1 MRTWKLSLTV
11 GGAVLALM
19 LLMRPALAAPA
30 QQGAMMLAGTFSGGV
45 EVPGPGDTDGAGTG
59 TVAIDTAKNEACY
72 DLTVTNITLP
82 AAAAHIHKGA
92 AGVSGPVVVP
102 FDPAP
107 GADGKA
113 KACATGDAAVMADIA
128 ANPANYYLN
137 VHTSDF
143 PNGAVR
149 AQLAAQGGTAA
160 PAAPATLPTTGGAD
174 NSLLVITLAALTLV
188 AGGMLLRS
196 RRAR

>member
-1 MRTWKLSLTV
+1 MRAWKLWLTV
-11 GGAVLALM
+11 GGAVLALL
-19 LLMRPALAAPA
+19 LLMRPALAAPNG
-30 QQGAMMLAGTFSGGV
+30 QGGTTMLSGTFSGGT
-45 EVPGPGDTDGAGTG
+45 EVPGPGDTDGAGTAMV
-59 TVAIDTAKNEACY
+59 TIDTTKNEACY

-82 AAAAHIHKGA
+82 AAASHIHKAA
-92 AGVSGPVVVP
+92 AGASGPVVIP

-113 KACATGDAAVMADIA
+113 AACVSGDAAVLADIV
-128 ANPANYYLN
+128 ANPANYYVN

-143 PNGAVR
+143 PQGAVR

-160 PAAPATLPTTGGAD
+160 PAQLPTTGGEND
-174 NSLLVITLAALTLV
+174 AALALAIAALV
-188 AGGMLLRS
+188 LLAGGALFA